1 MFHSFEKIR
10 SFTDSEL
17 IESYR
22 NSLDERYLSELFSRY
37 AYLVYFLCNKYFE
50 TKVES
55 DDAAIEI
62 FAKIA
67 HQIVGNE
74 INNFRS
80 WLYHVT
86 KNFCIDKVR
95 KNNNIQCEFV
105 PISDDDEN
113 LFMQF
118 PQFDRLMG
126 TNEDQVEL
134 LQEAVRKLDPEQKE
148 CVKLFYFKKKSYN
161 EIMEIKQWDMD
172 KVRSRLQNAR
182 RNIIMYLEKRG
193 VHVKTSKV

>member
-1 MFHSFEKIR
+1 MFLSFEKFR
-10 SFTDSEL
+10 NFTDGEL

-22 NSLDERYLSELFSRY
+22 HSRDERYLSELFSRY
-37 AYLVYFLCNKYFE
+37 AYLVYFLCNKYFD
-50 TKVES
+50 TKVDS

-62 FAKIA
+62 FTKIS
-67 HQIVGNE
+67 NKLLE
-74 INNFRS
+74 IDVKNFKS

-86 KNFCIDKVR
+86 KNFCLDKVN

-126 TNEDQVEL
+126 TNADQVEL

-193 VHVKTSKV
+193 VHVKTTKV